1 MLFGEE
7 LTNVVFVPQLP
18 TESQQQR
25 RLSRSNRSTDADRER
40 PFLPITS
47 RVVRHIPFGELA
59 YKWRRRE
66 KALVRG
72 LKQSK
77 MVPRTGILEVL
88 MGMSMLVRRPSTTG
102 TMRMNV
108 SVRCRVLVSVS
119 VQVFMGGSL
128 SVKKGA
134 GEPVLELAVGCLL

>member
-1 MLFGEE
+1 
-7 LTNVVFVPQLP
+7 
-18 TESQQQR
+18 
-25 RLSRSNRSTDADRER
+25 
-40 PFLPITS
+40 
-47 RVVRHIPFGELA
+47 
-59 YKWRRRE
+59 
-66 KALVRG
+66 
-72 LKQSK
+72 

-88 MGMSMLVRRPSTTG
+88 MGMSMLIGRPSTTR

-134 GEPVLELAVGCLL
+134 GEPVLKLAVGCLL